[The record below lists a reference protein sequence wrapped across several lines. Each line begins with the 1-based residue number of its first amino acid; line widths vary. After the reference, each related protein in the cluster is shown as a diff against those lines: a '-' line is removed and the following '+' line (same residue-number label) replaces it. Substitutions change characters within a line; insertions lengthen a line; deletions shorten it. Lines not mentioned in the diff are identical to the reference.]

1 MRSWSDTGMT
11 TVPTLWIRVAV
22 VLTRASWVG
31 VGVETEPRGK
41 THRTQDRGASC
52 VGVSMRRLLPLLLVL
67 AAATP
72 TSASAVTP
80 PVLRTEVPAGSGTTV
95 TLKPRS
101 DAPRRVDGDPAD
113 WGGTLPGFGGALDY
127 SHGELVYQ
135 DHIFDAYG
143 ADNGQDAQR
152 MAVEDPVEQA
162 VPETYRIDPAL
173 QYVPQEF
180 GIPTGPFTF
189 DTHYGDLEHVD
200 QADLDQL
207 RLGTDRDGALWVLA
221 RTTTMADAAP
231 ATALLLLLDT
241 TPGTATPTVPF
252 GSGLTTRRADVA
264 LLLSGDRGW
273 SADLAT

>member
-1 MRSWSDTGMT
+1 MT

-52 VGVSMRRLLPLLLVL
+52 VGVSMRRLLPFVLVL
-67 AAATP
+67 AAAAP
-72 TSASAVTP
+72 ASASAATP
-80 PVLRTEVPAGSGTTV
+80 PVLRAEVPAGSGTTV
-95 TLKPRS
+95 ALKARS

-152 MAVEDPVEQA
+152 MAVQDPLEQA
-162 VPETYRIDPAL
+162 VPETYRVDPAL
-173 QYVPQEF
+173 QYVPGEF
-180 GIPTGPFTF
+180 GIPTGPLTL
-189 DTHYGDLEHVD
+189 DTHYGDLPHED
-200 QADLDQL
+200 EADLSQL
-207 RLGTDRDGALWVLA
+207 RLGTDADGRLWVLA
-221 RTTTMADAAP
+221 RTTTMADPKP

-241 TPGTATPTVPF
+241 KPGGAHHAVPF
-252 GSGLTTRRADVA
+252 DSGLTTTRADVA
-264 LLLSGDRGW
+264 VLLAGSRGW
-273 SADLAT
+273 TADLDTGQITPL

>member
-1 MRSWSDTGMT
+1 MT

-67 AAATP
+67 AAAAP
-72 TSASAVTP
+72 ASAATP

-95 TLKPRS
+95 ALKPRS

-113 WGGTLPGFGGALDY
+113 WGGTLPGSGGALDY

-152 MAVEDPVEQA
+152 MAVQDPLEQA
-162 VPETYRIDPAL
+162 VPETYRIDP
-173 QYVPQEF
+173 
-180 GIPTGPFTF
+180 
-189 DTHYGDLEHVD
+189 
-200 QADLDQL
+200 
-207 RLGTDRDGALWVLA
+207 
-221 RTTTMADAAP
+221 
-231 ATALLLLLDT
+231 
-241 TPGTATPTVPF
+241 
-252 GSGLTTRRADVA
+252 
-264 LLLSGDRGW
+264 
-273 SADLAT
+273 

>member
-1 MRSWSDTGMT
+1 
-11 TVPTLWIRVAV
+11 
-22 VLTRASWVG
+22 
-31 VGVETEPRGK
+31 
-41 THRTQDRGASC
+41 
-52 VGVSMRRLLPLLLVL
+52 MRRLLVSIIALFSV
-67 AAATP
+67 ASGA
-72 TSASAVTP
+72 ASAATP
-80 PVLRTEVPAGSGTTV
+80 PVLRTEVPAGSGRTV
-95 TLKPRS
+95 ALAPRA
-101 DAPRRVDGDPAD
+101 DGPRRVDGRAGD
-113 WGGTLPGFGGALDY
+113 WGGATPGFGGAIAY

-135 DHIFDAYG
+135 DHVFDAYG

-152 MAVEDPVEQA
+152 MAVEDPLEEA
-162 VPETYRIDPAL
+162 LPETYRIDPAL

-241 TPGTATPTVPF
+241 TPGTATRTVPF
-252 GSGLTTRRADVA
+252 GSALTTTRADVA
-264 LLLSGDRGW
+264 VLLSGDRGW
-273 SADLAT
+273 SADLATGAVRALPAGAVATDAAGYANTLEARVPGLGAGGSVGVAAATGLIDGDH